1 LGSVLSG
8 YQPVSGSRAKFNLV
22 NEVANPRNFGIR
34 RSGHRSRL
42 PRCAGTSYRADA
54 EDLSGL
60 PVVTKDCGNSV
71 LEFAFGT
78 VPTNSNRVCG
88 VPQPSAFQKL
98 ERHFL
103 EFSGDIGS
111 YSFLP
116 RFWRVPDMGLTVAQI
131 FAQKQAYAA
140 Q

>member
-1 LGSVLSG
+1 MLPVTETLITQRSVVQIRPHSRIVGEYSVYTDQAIDQG
-8 YQPVSGSRAKFNLV
+8 YRAVQELLIERTLK
-22 NEVANPRNFGIR
+22 IR
-34 RSGHRSRL
+34 R
-42 PRCAGTSYRADA
+42 DA
-54 EDLSGL
+54 SSN
-60 PVVTKDCGNSV
+60 DCSNSV
-71 LEFAFGT
+71 LDFTFGT

-98 ERHFL
+98 ERHLL

-116 RFWRVPDMGLTVAQI
+116 RFWRAPDLGLTVAQI
-131 FAQKQAYAA
+131 VAQERAYAA

>member
-1 LGSVLSG
+1 MGEYSAYTDQAIDQS
-8 YQPVSGSRAKFNLV
+8 YRAVQELL
-22 NEVANPRNFGIR
+22 I
-34 RSGHRSRL
+34 
-42 PRCAGTSYRADA
+42 RADA
-54 EDLSGL
+54 EDLWGL
-60 PVVTKDCGNSV
+60 PVVTKDCSNSV
-71 LEFAFGT
+71 LDFAFGP

-103 EFSGDIGS
+103 EFSGDISGDIGS

-116 RFWRVPDMGLTVAQI
+116 RFWRAPDMGLTVAQI

>member
-1 LGSVLSG
+1 MPFATRMTGRRVTSTSCKLKLIFLGIH
-8 YQPVSGSRAKFNLV
+8 Q
-22 NEVANPRNFGIR
+22 
-34 RSGHRSRL
+34 RSRL

-60 PVVTKDCGNSV
+60 PGVTKDCGNSV
-71 LEFAFGT
+71 LDFAFGI
-78 VPTNSNRVCG
+78 VPMNANRVCS

-116 RFWRVPDMGLTVAQI
+116 RFWRAPDRGLTVAQI
-131 FAQKQAYAA
+131 VAQERAYAA

>member
-1 LGSVLSG
+1 MRGDATVFTRRDEAEG
-8 YQPVSGSRAKFNLV
+8 EWRIITPIEEARA
-22 NEVANPRNFGIR
+22 
-34 RSGHRSRL
+34 RL
-42 PRCAGTSYRADA
+42 PAPRFRAARDQPRGMNCSNSGRYCRTSDQ
-54 EDLSGL
+54 LWG
-60 PVVTKDCGNSV
+60 G
-71 LEFAFGT
+71 
-78 VPTNSNRVCG
+78 G

-116 RFWRVPDMGLTVAQI
+116 GFWRAPDMGLTVAQI